1 MLKQRRD
8 AALARMAGAIP
19 YVRHLGVV
27 FDRRGDELT
36 AQLPYDERL
45 VGNPVLPALHGGAI
59 GAFLE
64 IAAIMELAW
73 SQVWERMESGGPAA
87 GAIEAGRLPAAAE
100 DHRLHRRLPALR
112 AAARRLCPGA
122 GQPGRAALCER
133 ACRGL
138 AGQPRAAVRAG
149 DRAFPDAARGAVTGR
164 AGRPCDAGAGAAAI
178 THRRVLTIA
187 LPIVLSNA
195 TIPIL
200 GAVDTAVVGQLGQAA
215 PIGAVG
221 IGAVILTTIYWVFG
235 FLRMGTTGLVA
246 QARGAGEVAETGA
259 LLMRGLMI
267 AGAAGLVFVVGQAAV
282 FWAAFRLAPASAEV
296 EALARSY
303 LGDPHLGG
311 AGDDRALRADRLA
324 DRDGADARRC
334 WCCSSAMNGVNVVLD
349 LLFVLGFGWG
359 VAGVAAATLIAEWS
373 GLLLGLWLCR
383 AAFAGDAVAR
393 LGAGVR
399 SRRGCGGWR
408 AVNRDI
414 LIRSVILQASFTSF
428 LFLGAGLGDVTL
440 AANQVLLQF
449 LSITAYALDGFAF
462 AAEAL
467 VGQTLGRARPGG
479 AAARRGRHLGVG
491 RRLLRWCWRWPSSLA
506 GPALI
511 DLMATAPE
519 VRAEA
524 RAYLPWLAAAPLVGI
539 AAWMLDGIFIG
550 ATETRAMRNADDRV
564 GGGLRRGAG
573 AARAGL
579 GQPRALGGADD
590 PERDARGD
598 ARACAIRRWRRGPGA
613 GAVSR

>member
-1 MLKQRRD
+1 MQ
-8 AALARMAGAIP
+8 GA
-19 YVRHLGVV
+19 
-27 FDRRGDELT
+27 
-36 AQLPYDERL
+36 
-45 VGNPVLPALHGGAI
+45 
-59 GAFLE
+59 
-64 IAAIMELAW
+64 
-73 SQVWERMESGGPAA
+73 
-87 GAIEAGRLPAAAE
+87 
-100 DHRLHRRLPALR
+100 
-112 AAARRLCPGA
+112 PG
-122 GQPGRAALCER
+122 
-133 ACRGL
+133 
-138 AGQPRAAVRAG
+138 
-149 DRAFPDAARGAVTGR
+149 
-164 AGRPCDAGAGAAAI
+164 I
-178 THRRVLTIA
+178 THRRVLGIA

-267 AGAAGLVFVVGQAAV
+267 AFAAGLVFIVGQAGV

-303 LGDPHLGG
+303 LAIRIWGAPATIALYALTGWLIAMERTRSVLVLQLG
-311 AGDDRALRADRLA
+311 
-324 DRDGADARRC
+324 
-334 WCCSSAMNGVNVVLD
+334 MNAANVVLAV
-349 LLFVLGFGWG
+349 LFVLGLGWG
-359 VAGVAAATLIAEWS
+359 VPGVAAATLISEWA
-373 GLLLGLWLCR
+373 GLGLGLWLCR
-383 AAFAGDAVAR
+383 AAFAGEQWRDWGRVFDPVR
-393 LGAGVR
+393 L
-399 SRRGCGGWR
+399 RRMA

-467 VGQTLGRARPGG
+467 VGQTLGRRDRAGLRR
-479 AAARRGRHLGVG
+479 AAVVSSEWGVG
-491 RRLLRWCWRWPSSLA
+491 FSVALAAGFLLA

-511 DLMATAPE
+511 DLMAAAPE

-524 RAYLPWLAAAPLVGI
+524 RLFLPWIVAAPLIGI

-550 ATETRAMRNADDRV
+550 ATETQAMRNAALVSVAVYVVALALLLPAWGNHGLWAALMVLNATRGV
-564 GGGLRRGAG
+564 TLGLRYPALE
-573 AARAGL
+573 ARAAAPL
-579 GQPRALGGADD
+579 R
-590 PERDARGD
+590 
-598 ARACAIRRWRRGPGA
+598 
-613 GAVSR
+613 